1 MFTIMD
7 IKMITKTAYCY
18 CRVSS
23 SQQADDNG
31 GFGMTRQQATLIE
44 YISSF
49 GENKKLGYALS
60 PDQVVFL
67 RAEGESGFTGKNIEK
82 GSILLNFIEDIKSK
96 KIKNSVLL
104 IENIDR
110 FSRFNVNESTELF
123 LSIVNNGCDIHE
135 CDGGVI
141 HHRKSDT
148 NLISAG
154 LTRARAE
161 SYRKSKFSIKNWD
174 KRFENTIKDKSV
186 LTHHS
191 PSWLNTDGG
200 FYTIIESEAVV
211 YRKIF
216 EMFNNGYGQA
226 AIRTYLND
234 NGMTINGNTIGTWMI
249 HKVLKDDRLW
259 GRLRTKSDLRKEH
272 DGLLIYPVVVERE
285 IVNTA
290 ALILSSK
297 GKSIKINKRA
307 NNIFTGLMICGVC
320 KNGHLLVNH
329 DKRGSYLRCSNS
341 LSSNTRCIA
350 RGFKYGIV
358 EQALIKFIKNIDT
371 KILDSNDDNILELDR
386 LGEELKYYLDYM
398 NQVQQD
404 FNSVDIPD
412 PNDRKLLKNLQSKV
426 RVLEDEILKI
436 KSFENSEA
444 DFEVIQVAS
453 INPDLLDPFNVDLRK
468 EFNIKLRK
476 IIQQI
481 EAFRYDNNI
490 LIAIKYY
497 AVKNQQWLLIDSKT
511 GDMKSHTYIDEEH
524 VVIEGV
530 DQKPLRFDVK
540 TKQYKLDGT
549 QISVEY
555 LISELKIISQ

>member
-1 MFTIMD
+1 
-7 IKMITKTAYCY
+7 MITKTAYCY

-49 GENKKLGYALS
+49 GENKELGYALS

-216 EMFNNGYGQA
+216 AMFNNGYGQA

-453 INPDLLDPFNVDLRK
+453 INSDLLDPFNVDLRK

-481 EAFRYDNNI
+481 EAFRYDKSNI
-490 LIAIKYY
+490 LIIIKYY

-530 DQKPLRFDVK
+530 DKKPLRFDVK

-549 QISVEY
+549 QISVED